1 MTGPQQWLCAFA
13 MSLENSFSVCGF
25 YLCVIDILFLHI
37 SEGELIVRL
46 LMELTLDSK
55 LSNIS
60 VIYPLLK
67 NRYFL

>member
-1 MTGPQQWLCAFA
+1 MTVFLPCLWKIHFLCVV
-13 MSLENSFSVCGF
+13 SVC
-25 YLCVIDILFLHI
+25 VKDILFLHI

-46 LMELTLDSK
+46 LMELTLDSR